1 MKLYVA
7 MVGLPA
13 RGKSTLAKRIRSGLE
28 QQGIRTAIFN
38 NGELRRTLFGLESG
52 SAEFFNPDN
61 TRARRLRDQIT
72 HQNME
77 RARAW
82 LDDGGDVAIIDATNG
97 TVQQRVDLSA
107 TLRDRPILFIEC
119 VNDDPLLLDAS
130 IRRKTRLPEFANMTQ
145 EEAGES
151 FRKRLAY

>member
-1 MKLYVA
+1 
-7 MVGLPA
+7 
-13 RGKSTLAKRIRSGLE
+13 
-28 QQGIRTAIFN
+28 
-38 NGELRRTLFGLESG
+38 
-52 SAEFFNPDN
+52 
-61 TRARRLRDQIT
+61 
-72 HQNME
+72 ME

-145 EEAGES
+145 EEAGG
-151 FRKRLAY
+151 KLPQALGLL